1 MELAS
6 CVIHYAKGLPLALAI
21 IGSNL
26 CGRAKFEWKSEI
38 DKYEKIL
45 KEDIQEIL
53 KVSYDG
59 LEEIEKETF
68 LDIAC
73 FFKEWYMDY
82 VVDILDTCDL
92 YPNFGIPILVNKSLK
107 TVDQNATL

>member
-6 CVIHYAKGLPLALAI
+6 CVIHYAKGLPLGLAI

-26 CGRAKFEWKSEI
+26 CGRTKLEWKSEI

-59 LEEIEKETF
+59 LEETEKETF

-107 TVDQNATL
+107 NVDQNATL

>member
-1 MELAS
+1 M
-6 CVIHYAKGLPLALAI
+6 K
-21 IGSNL
+21 
-26 CGRAKFEWKSEI
+26 
-38 DKYEKIL
+38 KIL

-59 LEEIEKETF
+59 LEETEKETF

-73 FFKEWYMDY
+73 FFKEQYMDY

>member
-1 MELAS
+1 M
-6 CVIHYAKGLPLALAI
+6 K
-21 IGSNL
+21 
-26 CGRAKFEWKSEI
+26 
-38 DKYEKIL
+38 KIL

-59 LEEIEKETF
+59 LEETEKETF

-107 TVDQNATL
+107 TIDQNATL